1 MNRSIRFL
9 LVGITVVSLS
19 SWTGACHVAHAVDQT
34 APLSLVLQD
43 MVREALARNPELVA
57 ARKEW
62 EAATN
67 RIAQARSLDDPILSV
82 HLWNFPQT
90 FNVTQTQNSIFGLS
104 QNLPFPGKL
113 ALKSEIASRSA
124 EMTEQVLH
132 GKERELITRL
142 KQAYYDLFLAHKA
155 IQIHHE
161 QVELLRQF
169 VEITNAKFRTGKG
182 SQADVLKAQ
191 VELSVLHQQLPVL
204 EQRRET
210 AAALLNTFLDRD
222 PLSPLGVPQEPPL
235 IPLNTT
241 IDDLHRLA
249 LNTRPELKA
258 AELTVRHSEQSRALA
273 QRQYYP
279 DFNVAFQRFQN
290 FQANDG
296 FGAYVAMTIPFS
308 FWTKPK
314 YDAGVQEAAASVAAA
329 QAQQHK
335 LENLTRFQV
344 KDLLAKVRATEQVAM
359 LYHTTILPQA
369 VQNLEASR
377 VGYRTGKGGFLDL
390 IDTQRAWRGFQHEY
404 YRALVEREHRLAE
417 LEQVIGSDLSGTSQ
431 ERRSD
436 YESGHTQ

>member
-1 MNRSIRFL
+1 MTLSFRVVL
-9 LVGITVVSLS
+9 LAVTVTSPIFGIGASHVVHAADQAAQSSL
-19 SWTGACHVAHAVDQT
+19 ALPDLI
-34 APLSLVLQD
+34 P
-43 MVREALARNPELVA
+43 EALARNPELVA
-57 ARKEW
+57 ARKQW

-67 RIAQARSLDDPILSV
+67 RIAQARSLDDPTLSV

-90 FNVTQTQNSIFGLS
+90 FNVTRADNSIFGLS

-113 ALKSEIASRSA
+113 ALKGEIASRSA
-124 EMTEQVLH
+124 EMTEQALRA
-132 GKERELITRL
+132 KERELIARL

-155 IQIHHE
+155 IQIHHA

-169 VEITNAKFRTGKG
+169 VEIANAKFRTGKG

-210 AAALLNTFLDRD
+210 AVALVNTLLDRN
-222 PLSPLGVPQEPPL
+222 PLSPLGIPQEPSLMPL
-235 IPLNTT
+235 DTT
-241 IDDLHRLA
+241 IDDLHSLA
-249 LNTRPELKA
+249 LDARPELKA
-258 AELTVRHSEQSRALA
+258 AELAVRHSEQTRALA

-296 FGAYVAMTIPFS
+296 FGAYVAMTVPFA

-329 QAQQHK
+329 RAQRHQ

-344 KDLLAKVRATEQVAM
+344 NDLLAKVRASEQVAR

-369 VQNLEASR
+369 MQNLEAAR
-377 VGYRTGKGGFLDL
+377 VGYRVGTGGFLDL
-390 IDTQRAWRGFQHEY
+390 IDTQRAWRGLQHEY

-417 LEQVIGSDLSGTSQ
+417 LEQVIGTDLNGKS
-431 ERRSD
+431 
-436 YESGHTQ
+436 